1 MLAAAAF
8 GIDSILALT
17 GDHTTVGDCKESKP
31 VFDLDSVG
39 ILLAAQQLM
48 AGKDCGGNELQAI
61 RLNFISV
68 LPAHRNTI
76 RCRFT

>member
-1 MLAAAAF
+1 
-8 GIDSILALT
+8 
-17 GDHTTVGDCKESKP
+17 VGDCKESKP

-48 AGKDCGGNELQAI
+48 AGKDCGETNCRAT